1 MTTYEILKFTGINA
15 VLIAAIQLLATNWLK
30 AHFDRQLE
38 LFRFEQLRRER
49 AAMIAELFAEWVSKP
64 TDSKRLNQLTWEA
77 SLWLPADIILELS
90 KRLSNA
96 TDAKD
101 MKEIIVA
108 VRRHLIGETDA
119 VEAQHIIHFDPPGQG
134 GAT

>member
-96 TDAKD
+96 TVAKD

>member
-64 TDSKRLNQLTWEA
+64 TDSKRLNQL
-77 SLWLPADIILELS
+77 
-90 KRLSNA
+90 
-96 TDAKD
+96 
-101 MKEIIVA
+101 
-108 VRRHLIGETDA
+108 
-119 VEAQHIIHFDPPGQG
+119 IHFDPPGQG

>member
-77 SLWLPADIILELS
+77 SLWLPADIVLELS